1 MPARRDLR
9 DFGRSLNARA
19 DARTAALFRQ
29 AAAPSMAEIVLSRF
43 DQNARLKPV
52 VARLALSDVFHP
64 IDTLRRTER
73 TARVMWAAYG
83 RGRGGVIDRWR
94 LVFAYSACVIAWL
107 LDNSPDQRLTR
118 GVVRGAL
125 TVIGV
130 R

>member
-1 MPARRDLR
+1 MPGRRDLR
-9 DFGRSLNARA
+9 DFGRRLNARA
-19 DARTAALFRQ
+19 DARTAALFRD
-29 AAAPSMAEIVLSRF
+29 APAPTMAEIVLSRF
-43 DQNARLKPV
+43 DQNADLKPV
-52 VARLALSDVFHP
+52 VARLALSDLVHP
-64 IDTLRRTER
+64 IDTLARTEA

-107 LDNSPDQRLTR
+107 LDKSPDQRLTR

-125 TVIGV
+125 AGIGV